1 MADPLSADSLMAHI
15 HALAADIGPRP
26 TGQPPEAQ
34 ARSYIRRILAEVG
47 ITSLDEQPFLTRPTI
62 GVAFAIP
69 LNLALVGNLLSL
81 AGRLGT
87 FIGGLATLFSA
98 VIVSR
103 LYGGQR
109 QPLEFL
115 EPRSPSAN
123 QVARLPAAGAPR
135 HIVVLIGHT
144 DTQKKQTIA
153 EPQYKQAM
161 LRITTTWL
169 AVLLING
176 CSQLVQLTRVKWL
189 PRIVQWLSAAMLGM
203 TIRQAWHEERHSF
216 VAGANDNATAVACL
230 LGLGAHL
237 KQHPLQH
244 TEVWLAF
251 TGAEEVMCVGM
262 HHFLDRYGPELRNA
276 WFIDFEMVGAD
287 SIAYVTRHSGLSY
300 LHAYMPDP
308 ESLELAER
316 AAQRH
321 PELQVGGREMVI
333 VEEVGTLRRRGFRGI
348 CLVGVAPDG
357 WLANWHLY
365 SDTVDNIVPAGVERA
380 ARFALAMLE
389 TLDAS

>member
-1 MADPLSADSLMAHI
+1 MAHI
-15 HALAADIGPRP
+15 RALAADIGPRP
-26 TGQPPEAQ
+26 TGQPAEEQ
-34 ARSYIRRILAEVG
+34 ARAYIRRTLADVG
-47 ITSLDEQPFLTRPTI
+47 ITSLEEQPFSTRPTI
-62 GVAFAIP
+62 GVTFGIP
-69 LNLALVGNLLSL
+69 LKLALVGNLLSL
-81 AGRLGT
+81 TGRVGT
-87 FIGGLATLFSA
+87 LIGGLATLFSVA
-98 VIVSR
+98 IVWR
-103 LYGGQR
+103 LFGGQR

-115 EPRSPSAN
+115 EPRFPSAN
-123 QVARLPAAGAPR
+123 QIARLPAAGTPR
-135 HIVVLIGHT
+135 HIAVLIGHT

-161 LRITTTWL
+161 LRVTTSWL

-176 CSQLVQLTRVKWL
+176 CAQLAQLTGVKWL
-189 PRIVQWLSAAMLGM
+189 PRIVQWLSAAVLGM
-203 TIRQAWHEERHSF
+203 VLRQSWGEERNNF

-237 KQHPLQH
+237 QRHPLQR

-262 HHFLDRYGPELRNA
+262 HHFLDRYGDDLRNA
-276 WFIDFEMVGAD
+276 WFIDFEMVGAET
-287 SIAYVTRHSGLSY
+287 IAYVTRHSGLSY
-300 LHAYMPDP
+300 LHAYTPDA
-308 ESLELAER
+308 ESLALAER
-316 AAQRH
+316 AGQQH

-333 VEEVGTLRRRGFRGI
+333 VEEVGTLRGRGFRGI
-348 CLVGVAPDG
+348 CLVGVGPDG

-365 SDTVDNIVPAGVERA
+365 SDTVENIVPGGVERA

>member
-1 MADPLSADSLMAHI
+1 MVDPLSADSLIAHI
-15 HALAADIGPRP
+15 RALAADIGPRP
-26 TGQPPEAQ
+26 TGQPPEEQ
-34 ARSYIRRILAEVG
+34 ARAYIRRVLTEAG
-47 ITSLDEQPFLTRPTI
+47 ITSLEEQPFLTRPTI
-62 GVAFAIP
+62 GVAFTIP
-69 LNLALVGNLLSL
+69 LNLALAGNLVSL

-87 FIGGLATLFSA
+87 LVGGLATLFSA
-98 VIVSR
+98 AIVSR

-115 EPRSPSAN
+115 EPRFPSAN
-123 QVARLPAAGAPR
+123 QIARLPAADTRR
-135 HIVVLIGHT
+135 HIVVLVGHT

-161 LRITTTWL
+161 LRVTTTWL

-176 CSQLVQLTRVKWL
+176 CAQLAQLTGVRWL

-203 TIRQAWHEERHSF
+203 VLQQGWGEERHSF

-230 LGLGAHL
+230 LGLGAYL
-237 KQHPLQH
+237 KRHSLQH

-262 HHFLDRYGPELRNA
+262 HNFLNRYGADLRDA
-276 WFIDFEMVGAD
+276 WFIDFEMVGTHT
-287 SIAYVTRHSGLSY
+287 IAYVTQHSGLSY
-300 LHAYMPDP
+300 LHAYTPDAD
-308 ESLELAER
+308 SLALAER
-316 AAQRH
+316 TAQRH
-321 PELQVGGREMVI
+321 PDLQVSGREMVI
-333 VEEVGTLRRRGFRGI
+333 VEEVGALRRRGFRGI
-348 CLVGVAPDG
+348 CLVGVGRDG